1 MMKPLCTATGLCCG
15 ADASFGCGPAAS
27 PTMWRVKDDP
37 MIPDGAIKRH
47 FEPLS
52 GHEVP
57 APAISS
63 AEGDA
68 LAFAAAIL
76 NGSA

>member
-1 MMKPLCTATGLCCG
+1 
-15 ADASFGCGPAAS
+15 
-27 PTMWRVKDDP
+27 MWRVKDDP
-37 MIPDGAIKRH
+37 MILDGAIKRH

-76 NGSA
+76 IGSA